1 MVNRMEIE
9 AIQDSG
15 SPITQSIDAVKS
27 LLAYVGRACDPL
39 PTFLELPD
47 RRCILVLSNRK
58 DVYYTVTP
66 TGCSCPSA
74 NYQPG
79 KPCKHQRKYFPEVTK
94 AGEGYTRPMTMAET
108 LEEHDRNLP
117 NLPKSYQRMVRAAR
131 EEAQADPDSIKAGG
145 KWPGGQN
152 GPVDPDSIDAE
163 SAKTS
168 ILQEM
173 LIDCGHD
180 TTLRDVA
187 YWEKKQGQVV

>member
-1 MVNRMEIE
+1 MVER
-9 AIQDSG
+9 AQQDSG
-15 SPITQSIDAVKS
+15 SLITQSIDAVKS
-27 LLAYVGRACDPL
+27 LLAFVGRASDPL

-47 RRCILVLSNRK
+47 KRCILVLSNKK

-66 TGCSCPSA
+66 YGCSCPSA
-74 NYQPG
+74 TYRPG
-79 KPCKHQRKYFPEVTK
+79 KTCKHQRRYFPEATT
-94 AGEGYTRPMTMAET
+94 AGEGYTRPMTMVAT
-108 LEEHDRNLP
+108 LEDHERRLP

-131 EEAQADPDSIKAGG
+131 EKAQANPDSIEAGG

-152 GPVDPDSIDAE
+152 GPVDPDTIETRPSI
-163 SAKTS
+163 
-168 ILQEM
+168 IREM